1 MIFLALQFPS
11 STLQAFFDTE
21 QTLKFP
27 PSNPKEAF
35 YISARQ
41 SFHYLPNDNQVAFAV
56 KDGGSL
62 VEIKMNRFF
71 VLSLSL
77 LLSSKRICCFF
88 SSIPGSP
95 CGITPTGPNWTIHW
109 KFRFFLL
116 LVS

>member
-1 MIFLALQFPS
+1 MIFFSSPIPS
-11 STLQAFFDTE
+11 TSTLQAFFDTE

-77 LLSSKRICCFF
+77 SFYLQKGFA
-88 SSIPGSP
+88 
-95 CGITPTGPNWTIHW
+95 
-109 KFRFFLL
+109 
-116 LVS
+116 VSFPQSLARRVG

>member
-71 VLSLSL
+71 FSLSLSFYL
-77 LLSSKRICCFF
+77 QKGFA
-88 SSIPGSP
+88 
-95 CGITPTGPNWTIHW
+95 
-109 KFRFFLL
+109 
-116 LVS
+116 VSFPQSLARRVG

>member
-1 MIFLALQFPS
+1 MIFLVLQFPS

-71 VLSLSL
+71 FLSLSPFIFKKDL
-77 LLSSKRICCFF
+77 LFLFLN
-88 SSIPGSP
+88 PWLAVWDN
-95 CGITPTGPNWTIHW
+95 PTGPNRTIHW
-109 KFRFFLL
+109 KFRLFF
-116 LVS
+116 VIG